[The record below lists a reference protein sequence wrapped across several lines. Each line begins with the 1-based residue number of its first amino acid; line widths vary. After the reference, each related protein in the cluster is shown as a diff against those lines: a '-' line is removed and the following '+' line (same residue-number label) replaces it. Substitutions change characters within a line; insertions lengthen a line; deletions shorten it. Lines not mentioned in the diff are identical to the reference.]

1 MAAID
6 TIRQSNFEKL
16 FSGAAFFYARF
27 YNCILTPQT
36 RMVKARLIA
45 LVYSR
50 LMRIPRKALTN
61 VFLAGTAC
69 AYLSGMA
76 VLAGF
81 AMSAKDLPDPKKLW
95 ERNRPVSVQI
105 VDRNGRDVLIRG
117 AAAEQPVDLEKLPF
131 HIPMTFL
138 ATEDERFRNHV
149 GIDPRAMLRAL
160 WQNIRAG
167 RYVQGGSTLTQ
178 QLTKNIFLTPE
189 KTLSR
194 KAQEMMMSIWLER
207 DFTKDELLEM
217 YLSRIYFG
225 SGAWGL
231 ESASL
236 RYFDKPAAE
245 LSLAE
250 AAMLSGLLN
259 SPSRSN
265 PVASFERAT
274 KRQHVILDSMDAQ
287 GLLGENIA
295 AAAKAEPLTIH
306 SPKDTEGAQ
315 YFVDWVWADLED
327 RIGVPTQ
334 DIVVQTTLDI
344 DAQSA
349 AQTALTAHLD
359 PERGA
364 TQGAIISLDGT
375 GGVRTLVGG
384 VDYGQSQFNRATQA
398 VRQPGSAFKPFVYLA
413 GLRAG
418 KSPWDTAVDA
428 PITIDD
434 WTPENFT
441 EKHLGQITL
450 HKALAKSINTV
461 AVSLGEEVGR
471 ENVVAT
477 AEAMGLKNLKPYRS
491 LALGAQGQTPL
502 RVAESYLPFASWG
515 ARRTAYGILSIS
527 TADGTPLYDRIA
539 PNSAVVLNPQELA
552 DMNYMLLEAVERGT
566 GGRARIDGHMIAGKT
581 GTTNDF
587 RDAWFVGYA
596 PDRVTAVW
604 VGDDENAAM
613 QKVTGGSIPAM
624 IFKDAMTA
632 QLKDAPDARLPVS
645 TEPDWARKNTQLENL
660 LNRLEGQL
668 P

>member
-1 MAAID
+1 MN
-6 TIRQSNFEKL
+6 T
-16 FSGAAFFYARF
+16 
-27 YNCILTPQT
+27 
-36 RMVKARLIA
+36 
-45 LVYSR
+45 
-50 LMRIPRKALTN
+50 
-61 VFLAGTAC
+61 FLAGTAC

-81 AMSAKDLPDPKKLW
+81 AASAKDLPDPKKLW
-95 ERNRPVSVQI
+95 ESNRPVSVQI
-105 VDRNGRDVLIRG
+105 VDRNGRDILIRG
-117 AAAEQPVDLEKLPF
+117 SAAERPVDLDTLPF
-131 HIPMTFL
+131 HIPVTFL
-138 ATEDERFRNHV
+138 ATEDERFRNHI
-149 GIDPRAMLRAL
+149 GIDPRAMLRAML
-160 WQNIRAG
+160 QNVRAG

-194 KAQEMMMSIWLER
+194 KAQEMMLSVWMER

-236 RYFDKPAAE
+236 RYFDKPASE

-250 AAMLSGLLN
+250 ASMLSGLLN

-265 PVASFERAT
+265 PVTNFKRAT
-274 KRQHVILDSMDAQ
+274 QRQHVILDSMDAQ
-287 GLLGENIA
+287 GLLGVNIA
-295 AAAKAEPLTIH
+295 AAAKAEQLTIH

-315 YFVDWVWADLED
+315 YFVDWIWSDLEN

-344 DAQSA
+344 DTQSA
-349 AQTALTAHLD
+349 GQAALIAHLN

-364 TQGAIISLDGT
+364 TQGAIVSLDGT

-384 VDYGQSQFNRATQA
+384 LDYGQSQFNRATQA

-413 GLRAG
+413 ALRAG
-418 KSPWDTAVDA
+418 KSPWDTTVDA

-434 WTPENFT
+434 WAPENFT
-441 EKHLGQITL
+441 EEHLGLVTL
-450 HKALAKSINTV
+450 HKALSKSLNTV

-471 ENVVAT
+471 DSVIAT
-477 AEAMGLKNLKPYRS
+477 AEQLGLKGLKPYRS

-502 RVAESYLPFASWG
+502 ALAESYLPFANWG
-515 ARRTAYGILSIS
+515 TSRQAYGILSIS
-527 TADGTPLYDRIA
+527 TADGTPLYDRVA
-539 PNSAVVLNPQELA
+539 PNGAVVLGAQELA
-552 DMNYMLLEAVERGT
+552 DMNYMLLQAVERGT
-566 GGRARIDGHMIAGKT
+566 GRRARVDGHMIAGKT

-604 VGDDENAAM
+604 VGDDDNASM
-613 QKVTGGSIPAM
+613 DKVTGGSIPAM

-632 QLKDAPDARLPVS
+632 QLADAPEARLPVS
-645 TEPDWARKNTQLENL
+645 TQPDWARKNAQLQNL
-660 LNRLEGQL
+660 LDRLEGQL

>member
-1 MAAID
+1 
-6 TIRQSNFEKL
+6 
-16 FSGAAFFYARF
+16 
-27 YNCILTPQT
+27 
-36 RMVKARLIA
+36 
-45 LVYSR
+45 
-50 LMRIPRKALTN
+50 MRISRKALLNT
-61 VFLAGTAC
+61 FLAGTAC
-69 AYLSGMA
+69 AYLVGMG

-81 AMSAKDLPDPKKLW
+81 AVSAKDLPDPKKLW

-117 AAAEQPVDLEKLPF
+117 AAAERPVDLDKLPF
-131 HIPMTFL
+131 HIPVTFL
-138 ATEDERFRNHV
+138 ATEDERFRNHIGV
-149 GIDPRAMLRAL
+149 DPRAMLRAL

-194 KAQEMMMSIWLER
+194 KAQEMMLSIWLER

-315 YFVDWVWADLED
+315 YFVDWIWADLED

-334 DIVVQTTLDI
+334 DIIVQTTLDI
-344 DAQSA
+344 DAQA
-349 AQTALTAHLD
+349 AGQAALTAHLD

-364 TQGAIISLDGT
+364 SQGAIISLDGT

-384 VDYGQSQFNRATQA
+384 LDYGQSQFNRVSQA
-398 VRQPGSAFKPFVYLA
+398 IRQPGSAFKPFVYLTA
-413 GLRAG
+413 LRAG
-418 KSPWDTAVDA
+418 KSPWDTALDA
-428 PITIDD
+428 PVTIED

-450 HKALAKSINTV
+450 HKALASSINTV
-461 AVSLGEEVGR
+461 AVALSEDVGR
-471 ENVVAT
+471 DAVVAT
-477 AEAMGLKNLKPYRS
+477 ARQLGMDGLKPYRS

-502 RVAESYLPFASWG
+502 TMAEAYLPFANWG
-515 ARRTAYGILSIS
+515 TKREAYGILSIS
-527 TADGTPLYDRIA
+527 TSDGTPLYDRV
-539 PNSAVVLNPQELA
+539 PPKGAVVLNAQELA
-552 DMNYMLLEAVERGT
+552 DMNYMLTQAVERGT
-566 GGRARIDGHMIAGKT
+566 GRRARVDGHMIAGKT

-604 VGDDENAAM
+604 VGNDENTEM
-613 QKVTGGSIPAM
+613 ENVTGGSLPAM

-632 QLKDAPDARLPVS
+632 QLKDAPEARLPVA
-645 TEPDWARKNTQLENL
+645 TEPDWARKNAQLQNLLDRLEN
-660 LNRLEGQL
+660 RL

>member
-1 MAAID
+1 
-6 TIRQSNFEKL
+6 
-16 FSGAAFFYARF
+16 
-27 YNCILTPQT
+27 
-36 RMVKARLIA
+36 
-45 LVYSR
+45 
-50 LMRIPRKALTN
+50 MRISRKALINT
-61 VFLAGTAC
+61 FLAGTAC

-81 AMSAKDLPDPKKLW
+81 AVSAKDLPDPKKLW

-105 VDRNGRDVLIRG
+105 LDRNGRDVLIRG
-117 AAAEQPVDLEKLPF
+117 AAAERPVDLDKLPF
-131 HIPMTFL
+131 HIPVTFL
-138 ATEDERFRNHV
+138 ATEDERFRNHI
-149 GIDPRAMLRAL
+149 GIDPRAMLRAI

-178 QLTKNIFLTPE
+178 QLTKNIFLTPD

-194 KAQEMMMSIWLER
+194 KAQEMMLSVWMER
-207 DFTKDELLEM
+207 DFSKDELLEM

-236 RYFDKPAAE
+236 RYFNKPASE

-250 AAMLSGLLN
+250 ASMLSGLLN

-265 PVASFERAT
+265 PVADFERAT
-274 KRQHVILDSMDAQ
+274 RRQHVILDSMDAQ
-287 GLLGENIA
+287 GLLGLNIA

-315 YFVDWVWADLED
+315 YFVDWIWADLED

-344 DAQSA
+344 DAQA
-349 AQTALTAHLD
+349 AGQAALIAHLD

-384 VDYGQSQFNRATQA
+384 LDYGDSQFNRATQA

-413 GLRAG
+413 ALRAG
-418 KSPWDTAVDA
+418 KSPWDTTLDT

-441 EKHLGQITL
+441 EKHLGVVTL
-450 HKALAKSINTV
+450 HKALAKSLNTV
-461 AVSLGEEVGR
+461 AVSLGEEIGR
-471 ENVVAT
+471 ESVIAT
-477 AEAMGLKNLKPYRS
+477 AQQLGLEGLKPYRS
-491 LALGAQGQTPL
+491 LALGAQGQTPMA
-502 RVAESYLPFASWG
+502 VAESYLPFANWG
-515 ARRTAYGILSIS
+515 TRREAYGILSIS
-527 TADGTPLYDRIA
+527 TADGTPLYDRVA
-539 PNSAVVLNPQELA
+539 PNGAVVLNAQELA
-552 DMNYMLLEAVERGT
+552 DMNYMMLQAVEHGT
-566 GGRARIDGHMIAGKT
+566 GGRARVKGHMIAGKT

-604 VGDDENAAM
+604 VGDDDNMAM
-613 QKVTGGSIPAM
+613 NKVTGGSIPAM
-624 IFKDAMTA
+624 VFKDAMTA
-632 QLKDAPDARLPVS
+632 QLADTPPARLPVS
-645 TEPDWARKNTQLENL
+645 SEPDWARKNAQLKNL
-660 LNRLEGQL
+660 LDRLEGRL

>member
-1 MAAID
+1 M
-6 TIRQSNFEKL
+6 
-16 FSGAAFFYARF
+16 
-27 YNCILTPQT
+27 
-36 RMVKARLIA
+36 RL
-45 LVYSR
+45 SR
-50 LMRIPRKALTN
+50 KFLMNT
-61 VFLAGTAC
+61 VLAGTAC

-76 VLAGF
+76 VLSGF
-81 AMSAKDLPDPKKLW
+81 AVSAKNLPDPKKLW

-117 AAAEQPVDLEKLPF
+117 ASAERPVDLESLPF
-131 HIPMTFL
+131 HIPVTFL

-149 GIDPRAMLRAL
+149 GVDPRALLRAL

-178 QLTKNIFLTPE
+178 QLSKNIFLSAD
-189 KTLSR
+189 KKLSR
-194 KAQEMMMSIWLER
+194 KAQEMMLSIWMER

-259 SPSRSN
+259 APSAAN
-265 PVASFERAT
+265 PVANFGRAQA
-274 KRQHVILDSMDAQ
+274 RQHVILDSMDAQ
-287 GLLGENIA
+287 GLLGDNIA

-315 YFVDWVWADLED
+315 YFVDWIWEDLEN

-334 DIVVQTTLDI
+334 DIIVQTTLDL
-344 DAQSA
+344 DAQTT
-349 AQTALTAHLD
+349 AQSALTAHLD

-364 TQGAIISLDGT
+364 NQGAIISLDGT

-384 VDYGQSQFNRATQA
+384 LDYGDSQFNRATQA

-413 GLRAG
+413 ALRAG
-418 KSPWDTAVDA
+418 KSPWDTAVDD
-428 PITIDD
+428 PVTIDD

-441 EKHLGQITL
+441 EKHLGTITL
-450 HKALAKSINTV
+450 HKALAASVNTV
-461 AVSLGEEVGR
+461 AVSIGEEIGR
-471 ENVVAT
+471 DNVIAT
-477 AEAMGLKNLKPYRS
+477 AEQLGLRNLKPYRS

-502 RVAESYLPFASWG
+502 ALAESYLPFANWG
-515 ARRTAYGILSIS
+515 TQRQAYGILSIS
-527 TADGTPLYDRIA
+527 TDDGTPLYDRVA
-539 PNSAVVLNPQELA
+539 PNGAVVLNAAELA
-552 DMNYMLLEAVERGT
+552 DMNYMLTEAVERGT
-566 GGRARIDGHMIAGKT
+566 GRRARVDGHQIAGKT

-604 VGDDENAAM
+604 VGDDENM
-613 QKVTGGSIPAM
+613 SMKKVTGGSIPAM
-624 IFKDAMTA
+624 IFNDVMSQ
-632 QLKDAPDARLPVS
+632 QLAKFCS
-645 TEPDWARKNTQLENL
+645 YS
-660 LNRLEGQL
+660 
-668 P
+668 

>member
-1 MAAID
+1 M
-6 TIRQSNFEKL
+6 
-16 FSGAAFFYARF
+16 
-27 YNCILTPQT
+27 
-36 RMVKARLIA
+36 RL
-45 LVYSR
+45 SR
-50 LMRIPRKALTN
+50 KFLMNT
-61 VFLAGTAC
+61 VLAGTAC

-76 VLAGF
+76 VLSGF
-81 AMSAKDLPDPKKLW
+81 AISAKNLPDPKKLW

-117 AAAEQPVDLEKLPF
+117 ASAERPVDLESLPF
-131 HIPMTFL
+131 HIPVTFL

-149 GIDPRAMLRAL
+149 GVDPRALLRAL

-178 QLTKNIFLTPE
+178 QLSKNIFLSAD
-189 KTLSR
+189 KKLSR
-194 KAQEMMMSIWLER
+194 KAQEMMLSIWMER

-259 SPSRSN
+259 APSAAN
-265 PVASFERAT
+265 PVANFGRAQA
-274 KRQHVILDSMDAQ
+274 RQHVILDSMDAQ

-315 YFVDWVWADLED
+315 YFVDWIWEDLEN

-334 DIVVQTTLDI
+334 DIIVQTTLDL
-344 DAQSA
+344 DAQTT
-349 AQTALTAHLD
+349 AQSALTAHLD

-364 TQGAIISLDGT
+364 NQGAIISLDGT

-384 VDYGQSQFNRATQA
+384 LDYGDSQFNRATQA

-413 GLRAG
+413 ALRAG
-418 KSPWDTAVDA
+418 KSPWDTAVDD
-428 PITIDD
+428 PVTIDD

-441 EKHLGQITL
+441 EKHLGTITL
-450 HKALAKSINTV
+450 HKALAASVNTV
-461 AVSLGEEVGR
+461 AVSIGEEIGR
-471 ENVVAT
+471 DNVIAT
-477 AEAMGLKNLKPYRS
+477 AEQLGLRNLKPYRS

-502 RVAESYLPFASWG
+502 ALAESYLPFANWG
-515 ARRTAYGILSIS
+515 TQRQAYGILSIS
-527 TADGTPLYDRIA
+527 TDDGTPLYDRVA
-539 PNSAVVLNPQELA
+539 PNGAVVLNAAELA
-552 DMNYMLLEAVERGT
+552 DMNYMLTEAVERGT
-566 GGRARIDGHMIAGKT
+566 GRRARVDGHQIAGKT

-604 VGDDENAAM
+604 VGDDENM
-613 QKVTGGSIPAM
+613 SMKKVTGGSIPAM
-624 IFKDAMTA
+624 IFNDVMSQ
-632 QLKDAPDARLPVS
+632 QLASSPKARLPIS
-645 TEPDWARKNTQLENL
+645 TEPDWAKKNAQLQIL
-660 LNRLEGQL
+660 LNRMEGRL

>member
-1 MAAID
+1 M
-6 TIRQSNFEKL
+6 RNPRK
-16 FSGAAFFYARF
+16 
-27 YNCILTPQT
+27 ILTS
-36 RMVKARLIA
+36 L
-45 LVYSR
+45 
-50 LMRIPRKALTN
+50 
-61 VFLAGTAC
+61 FLAGTAC

-81 AMSAKDLPDPKKLW
+81 AVSAKDLPDPKKLW

-117 AAAEQPVDLEKLPF
+117 AAVERPVEIDTLPF

-138 ATEDERFRNHV
+138 ATEDERFRNHI
-149 GIDPRAMLRAL
+149 GIDPRAMLRAI

-178 QLTKNIFLTPE
+178 QLTKNIFLTPD

-194 KAQEMMMSIWLER
+194 KAQEMMLSVWMER

-236 RYFDKPAAE
+236 RYFDKAAAE

-265 PVASFERAT
+265 PVADFERAT
-274 KRQHVILDSMDAQ
+274 RRQHIILDSMDAQ
-287 GLLGENIA
+287 GLLGANIA
-295 AAAKAEPLTIH
+295 AAAKAETLTIH
-306 SPKDTEGAQ
+306 SPTDTEGAQ
-315 YFVDWVWADLED
+315 YFVDWIWSDLEAH
-327 RIGVPTQ
+327 IGVPTQ

-344 DAQSA
+344 DAQTA
-349 AQTALTAHLD
+349 AQTALSTHLD

-384 VDYGQSQFNRATQA
+384 LDYGQSQFNRATQA
-398 VRQPGSAFKPFVYLA
+398 VRQPGSAFKPFVYLTA
-413 GLRAG
+413 LRAG
-418 KSPWDTAVDA
+418 KSPWDTAIDA
-428 PITIDD
+428 PITIED

-441 EKHLGQITL
+441 EEHFGTVTL
-450 HKALAKSINTV
+450 HKALAKSLNTV

-471 ENVVAT
+471 DSVIAT
-477 AEAMGLKNLKPYRS
+477 AEQMGIKDLKPYRS
-491 LALGAQGQTPL
+491 LALGAQGQTAL
-502 RVAESYLPFASWG
+502 TVAESYLPFANWG
-515 ARRTAYGILSIS
+515 TQRQAYGILSIS
-527 TADGTPLYDRIA
+527 TADGTPLYDRTA
-539 PNSAVVLNPQELA
+539 PRGTVALGAQELA
-552 DMNYMLLEAVERGT
+552 DMNYMLTEAVERGT
-566 GGRARIDGHMIAGKT
+566 GWRARIDGHMIAGKT

-604 VGDDENAAM
+604 VGDDGNAPM
-613 QKVTGGSIPAM
+613 KEITGGSIPAM
-624 IFKDAMTA
+624 IFKDAMSA
-632 QLKDAPDARLPVS
+632 QLADAPQARLPIS
-645 TEPDWARKNTQLENL
+645 SEPDWARKDAQLQNL
-660 LNRLEGQL
+660 LNQLEDRL

>member
-1 MAAID
+1 M
-6 TIRQSNFEKL
+6 
-16 FSGAAFFYARF
+16 
-27 YNCILTPQT
+27 
-36 RMVKARLIA
+36 RL
-45 LVYSR
+45 SR
-50 LMRIPRKALTN
+50 KFLMNI
-61 VFLAGTAC
+61 VLAGTAC

-76 VLAGF
+76 VLSGF
-81 AMSAKDLPDPKKLW
+81 AISAKNLPDPKKLW

-117 AAAEQPVDLEKLPF
+117 ASAERPVDLESLPF
-131 HIPMTFL
+131 HIPVTFL

-149 GIDPRAMLRAL
+149 GVDPRALLRAL

-178 QLTKNIFLTPE
+178 QLSKNIFLSAD
-189 KTLSR
+189 KKLSR
-194 KAQEMMMSIWLER
+194 KAQEMMLSIWMER

-259 SPSRSN
+259 APSAAN
-265 PVASFERAT
+265 PVANFGRAQA
-274 KRQHVILDSMDAQ
+274 RQHVILDSMDAQ
-287 GLLGENIA
+287 GLLGDNIA

-315 YFVDWVWADLED
+315 YFVDWIWEDLEN

-334 DIVVQTTLDI
+334 DIIVQTTLDL
-344 DAQSA
+344 DAQTT
-349 AQTALTAHLD
+349 AQSALTAHLD

-364 TQGAIISLDGT
+364 NQGAIISLDGT

-384 VDYGQSQFNRATQA
+384 LDYGDSQFNRATQT

-413 GLRAG
+413 ALRAG
-418 KSPWDTAVDA
+418 KSPWDTAVDD
-428 PITIDD
+428 PVTIDD

-441 EKHLGQITL
+441 EKHLGTITL
-450 HKALAKSINTV
+450 HKALAASVNTV
-461 AVSLGEEVGR
+461 AVSIGEEIGR
-471 ENVVAT
+471 DNVIAT
-477 AEAMGLKNLKPYRS
+477 AEQLGLRNLKPYRS

-502 RVAESYLPFASWG
+502 ALAESYLPFANWG
-515 ARRTAYGILSIS
+515 TQRQAYGILSIS
-527 TADGTPLYDRIA
+527 TDDGTPLYDRVA
-539 PNSAVVLNPQELA
+539 PNGAVVLNAAELA
-552 DMNYMLLEAVERGT
+552 DMNYMLTEAVERGT
-566 GGRARIDGHMIAGKT
+566 GRRARVDGHQIAGKT

-604 VGDDENAAM
+604 VGDDENM
-613 QKVTGGSIPAM
+613 SMKKVTGGSIPAM
-624 IFKDAMTA
+624 IFNDVMSQ
-632 QLKDAPDARLPVS
+632 QLASSPKARLPIS
-645 TEPDWARKNTQLENL
+645 TEPDWAKKNAQLQNL
-660 LNRLEGQL
+660 LVRMEGRL

>member
-1 MAAID
+1 M
-6 TIRQSNFEKL
+6 
-16 FSGAAFFYARF
+16 
-27 YNCILTPQT
+27 
-36 RMVKARLIA
+36 RL
-45 LVYSR
+45 S
-50 LMRIPRKALTN
+50 RKALINTL
-61 VFLAGTAC
+61 LAGTAC

-81 AMSAKDLPDPKKLW
+81 AHSAKDLPDPKKLW

-105 VDRNGRDVLIRG
+105 VDRNGRDILIRG
-117 AAAEQPVDLEKLPF
+117 ASAERPVDLDELPF
-131 HIPMTFL
+131 HIPVTFL

-194 KAQEMMMSIWLER
+194 KAQEMMISIWLER

-236 RYFDKPAAE
+236 RYFDKPASE

-274 KRQHVILDSMDAQ
+274 QRQHVILDSMDAQ

-295 AAAKAEPLTIH
+295 AAAKAESLIIH

-315 YFVDWVWADLED
+315 YFVDWIWADLED

-344 DAQSA
+344 EAQSA
-349 AQTALTAHLD
+349 SQAALTAHLN

-364 TQGAIISLDGT
+364 TQGAIVSLDGT

-384 VDYGQSQFNRATQA
+384 LDYGESQFNRATQA

-413 GLRAG
+413 ALRAG
-418 KSPWDTAVDA
+418 KSPWDTALDA

-441 EKHLGQITL
+441 ENHLGHITL
-450 HKALAKSINTV
+450 HRALAKSINTV

-471 ENVVAT
+471 EAVIAT
-477 AEAMGLKNLKPYRS
+477 AQQLGMKDLKPYRS

-502 RVAESYLPFASWG
+502 TLAETYLPFANWG
-515 ARRTAYGILSIS
+515 TRREAYGVLSIS
-527 TADGTPLYDRIA
+527 TADGTPLYDRAA
-539 PNSAVVLNPQELA
+539 PNGAVVLNAQELA

-566 GGRARIDGHMIAGKT
+566 GRNARIEGHMIAGKT

-613 QKVTGGSIPAM
+613 DKVTGGSLPAR

-632 QLKDAPDARLPVS
+632 QLLDAPEARLPVS
-645 TEPDWARKNTQLENL
+645 RQPDWARKNTQLENL
-660 LNRLEGQL
+660 LNHLEGQL

>member
-1 MAAID
+1 
-6 TIRQSNFEKL
+6 
-16 FSGAAFFYARF
+16 
-27 YNCILTPQT
+27 
-36 RMVKARLIA
+36 
-45 LVYSR
+45 
-50 LMRIPRKALTN
+50 MRISRKVLINT
-61 VFLAGTAC
+61 FLAGTAC

-81 AMSAKDLPDPKKLW
+81 ALSAKDLPDPKKLW

-117 AAAEQPVDLEKLPF
+117 AAAERPVDLETLPF
-131 HIPMTFL
+131 HIPVTFL
-138 ATEDERFRNHV
+138 ATEDERFRNHI
-149 GIDPRAMLRAL
+149 GIDPRALLRAM

-178 QLTKNIFLTPE
+178 QLTKNIFLTPD

-194 KAQEMMMSIWLER
+194 KAQEMMLSVWMER
-207 DFTKDELLEM
+207 DFSKDELLEM

-236 RYFDKPAAE
+236 RYFNKPASD

-250 AAMLSGLLN
+250 ASMLSGLLN

-265 PVASFERAT
+265 PVANFERAT

-287 GLLGENIA
+287 GLLGINIA

-315 YFVDWVWADLED
+315 YFVDWIWADLEE

-349 AQTALTAHLD
+349 GQAALTSHLD

-384 VDYGQSQFNRATQA
+384 LDYGQSQFNRATQA

-413 GLRAG
+413 ALRTG
-418 KSPWDTAVDA
+418 KSPWDTALDA
-428 PITIDD
+428 PITIED

-441 EKHLGQITL
+441 EEHLGVVTL
-450 HKALAKSINTV
+450 HKALAKSLNTV

-471 ENVVAT
+471 DSVIAT
-477 AEAMGLKNLKPYRS
+477 AEQLGLESLKPYRS
-491 LALGAQGQTPL
+491 LALGAQGQTPMA
-502 RVAESYLPFASWG
+502 VAESYLPFANWG
-515 ARRTAYGILSIS
+515 TRREAYGILSIS
-527 TADGTPLYDRIA
+527 TADGTPLYDRVA
-539 PNSAVVLNPQELA
+539 PNGAVVLNAQELA
-552 DMNYMLLEAVERGT
+552 DMNYMMLEAVERGT
-566 GGRARIDGHMIAGKT
+566 GRRARVDGHMIAGKT

-604 VGDDENAAM
+604 VGDDGNASM
-613 QKVTGGSIPAM
+613 NQITGGTIPAM

-632 QLKDAPDARLPVS
+632 QLADTPPARLPVS
-645 TEPDWARKNTQLENL
+645 TEPDWARKNAQLKNL
-660 LNRLEGQL
+660 LDRLEGRL

>member
-1 MAAID
+1 MCL
-6 TIRQSNFEKL
+6 S
-16 FSGAAFFYARF
+16 
-27 YNCILTPQT
+27 
-36 RMVKARLIA
+36 
-45 LVYSR
+45 
-50 LMRIPRKALTN
+50 RKALINTL
-61 VFLAGTAC
+61 LAGTAC

-81 AMSAKDLPDPKKLW
+81 AHSAKDLPDPKKLW

-105 VDRNGRDVLIRG
+105 VDRNGRDILIRG
-117 AAAEQPVDLEKLPF
+117 ASAERPVDLDELPF
-131 HIPMTFL
+131 HIPVTFL

-194 KAQEMMMSIWLER
+194 KAQEMMISIWLER

-236 RYFDKPAAE
+236 RYFDKPASE

-274 KRQHVILDSMDAQ
+274 QRQHVILDSMDAQ

-295 AAAKAEPLTIH
+295 AAAKAESLIIH

-315 YFVDWVWADLED
+315 YFVDWIWADLED

-344 DAQSA
+344 EAQSA
-349 AQTALTAHLD
+349 SQAALTAHLN

-364 TQGAIISLDGT
+364 TQGAIVSLDGT

-384 VDYGQSQFNRATQA
+384 LDYGESQFNRATQA

-413 GLRAG
+413 ALRAG
-418 KSPWDTAVDA
+418 KSPWDTALDA

-441 EKHLGQITL
+441 ENHLGHITL
-450 HKALAKSINTV
+450 HRALAKSINTV

-471 ENVVAT
+471 EAVIAT
-477 AEAMGLKNLKPYRS
+477 AQQLGMKDLKPYRS

-502 RVAESYLPFASWG
+502 TLAETYLPFANWG
-515 ARRTAYGILSIS
+515 TRREAYGVLSIS
-527 TADGTPLYDRIA
+527 TADGTPLYDRAA
-539 PNSAVVLNPQELA
+539 PNGAVVLNAQELA

-566 GGRARIDGHMIAGKT
+566 GRNARIEGHMIAGKT

-613 QKVTGGSIPAM
+613 DKVTGGSLPAR

-632 QLKDAPDARLPVS
+632 QLLDAPEARLPVS
-645 TEPDWARKNTQLENL
+645 RQPDWARKNTQLENL
-660 LNRLEGQL
+660 LNHLEGQL